1 MTDIGKDK
9 LGSHGDDVYDLLI
22 KAHTGLSPDDSA
34 RLNARLVLLLINAV
48 GDHDTLMAILTRAQK
63 P

>member
-1 MTDIGKDK
+1 MTDIGKDN
-9 LGSHGDDVYDLLI
+9 LGTHGDDIYDLLI
-22 KAHTGLSPDDSA
+22 KVHADLSPGDSA

-48 GDHDTLMAILTRAQK
+48 GDHDILKAIIERAKQ